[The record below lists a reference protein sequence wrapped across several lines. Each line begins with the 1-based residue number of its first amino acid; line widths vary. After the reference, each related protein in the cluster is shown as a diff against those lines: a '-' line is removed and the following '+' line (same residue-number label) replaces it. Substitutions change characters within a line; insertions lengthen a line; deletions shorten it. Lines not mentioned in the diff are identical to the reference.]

1 VGYCARLKA
10 IGVNIFR
17 AARVKRAL
25 DALKAAPGS
34 GFPAIC
40 SAFSAVKEL
49 FLSQWHR
56 LSHIFH
62 PAVQHQL
69 CTAITAA

>member
-1 VGYCARLKA
+1 VGYWARLKA